1 MTGLVRSISRITSL
15 IGGTI
20 LVGLT
25 VLTCLSVAGR
35 MLNSFLH
42 LDGVQMAV
50 PRLANRLIETGIGP
64 ITGDYELLEAGM
76 ACVIFAFLPL
86 CQLQSGHASVNIF
99 TDRLPKKIRAILICI
114 AESSFAL
121 ALILIAWQLGNGLG
135 DKYRS
140 HETTSLLEM
149 PVWYGY
155 AAALLMAYAAAFVA
169 LAVAYYRCM
178 EQFFGWPNKLREQDG
193 KP

>member
-1 MTGLVRSISRITSL
+1 MMGLVRYISRITSL
-15 IGGTI
+15 IGGTLLI
-20 LVGLT
+20 GLT
-25 VLTCLSVAGR
+25 MLTCLSVAGR
-35 MLNSFLH
+35 MLNSFLY
-42 LDGVQMAV
+42 LDWVQTAM
-50 PRLANRLIETGIGP
+50 PSLANRLLETGIGP

-76 ACVIFAFLPL
+76 ACVIFSFLPL
-86 CQLQSGHASVNIF
+86 CQLHAGHARVTLF
-99 TDRLPKKIRAILICI
+99 TDRLPEKIRGGLTCI
-114 AESSFAL
+114 AEIAFAL

-169 LAVAYYRCM
+169 VAVAYYSCM
-178 EQFFGWPNKLREQDG
+178 EQFFGWPNKMREQG
-193 KP
+193 NKP

>member
-1 MTGLVRSISRITSL
+1 MIGLIRNISRITSL

-25 VLTCLSVAGR
+25 LLTCLSVAGR

-42 LDGVQMAV
+42 LDQVQMLAPV
-50 PRLANRLIETGIGP
+50 LANRLIETGIGP

-86 CQLQSGHASVNIF
+86 CQLRAGHASVNIF
-99 TDRLPKKIRAILICI
+99 TDRLPRKIRGSLICA
-114 AESSFAL
+114 AESGFAL

-178 EQFFGWPNKLREQDG
+178 EQFFGWPNKLREQGG